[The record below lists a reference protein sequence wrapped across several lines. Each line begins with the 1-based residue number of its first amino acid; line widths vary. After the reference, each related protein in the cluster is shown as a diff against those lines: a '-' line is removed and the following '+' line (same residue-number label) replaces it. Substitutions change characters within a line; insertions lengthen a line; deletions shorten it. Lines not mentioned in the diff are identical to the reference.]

1 MRRIAASLI
10 LTGAFAL
17 PLASGCAET
26 ISEDEKVTQK
36 RDGTVKVER
45 ETVKRHPDGS
55 ITTEKEVGVDVD
67 RD

>member
-17 PLASGCAET
+17 PLAGGCAET

-45 ETVKRHPDGS
+45 ETVKRQPDGS
-55 ITTEKEVGVDVD
+55 ITREKEVDVDVD
-67 RD
+67 PD

>member
-1 MRRIAASLI
+1 MRRPIAVSLI

-17 PLASGCAET
+17 PLAAGGCAET
-26 ISEDEKVTQK
+26 ISEEEKIIQK

-45 ETVKRHPDGS
+45 ETVKRQPDGS
-55 ITTEKEVGVDVD
+55 ITREKEVDVD